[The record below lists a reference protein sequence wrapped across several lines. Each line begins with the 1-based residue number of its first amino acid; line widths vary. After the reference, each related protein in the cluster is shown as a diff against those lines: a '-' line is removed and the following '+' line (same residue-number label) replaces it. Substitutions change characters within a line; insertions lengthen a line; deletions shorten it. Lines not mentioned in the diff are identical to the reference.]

1 MSVLAP
7 YCRGKA
13 GLPIDTTAGPPTGQ
27 ANQGLYALNGDV
39 EAINNS
45 QRDHASQ
52 GMPLNILS
60 RLIVSPGATIT
71 YYDQGLPYSAT
82 GNIVTG
88 VGPITYYN
96 QGVGHNAAGEIVTT

>member
-13 GLPIDTTAGPPTGQ
+13 GLTIDTTAGPPTGQ
-27 ANQGLYALNGDV
+27 ANQGLYALNGAV

-52 GMPLNILS
+52 GMPLNTLS
-60 RLIVSPGATIT
+60 RLIVSPGSTIT
-71 YYDQGLPYSAT
+71 YYDQGLPYSGT

-96 QGVGHNAAGEIVTT
+96 QGVGHNAAGEIVTV